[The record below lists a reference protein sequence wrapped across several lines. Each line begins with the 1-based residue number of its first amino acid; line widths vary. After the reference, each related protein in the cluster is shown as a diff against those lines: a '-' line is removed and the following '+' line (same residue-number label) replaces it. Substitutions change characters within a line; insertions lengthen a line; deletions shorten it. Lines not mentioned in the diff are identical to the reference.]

1 MKRLLSVLSLL
12 AAGGAWYLVNVDR
25 RSARAL
31 DLVQLQGDLPVPI
44 WAALAV
50 VGVALFGL
58 GGRPKVR
65 DSVARP
71 RRARASTPQATPQAT
86 PVTEDS
92 GWYQSAVARAAERGW
107 EQGVHVAWSPLPG
120 VDVMLVLQ
128 SATQARVKRSVRA
141 FAGFLSELPRPRRVR
156 IQLRQCDTDGLDVT
170 RDVEAAVHT
179 FWPRSHLKV
188 LRTGDDVDVLFSQPE
203 PGWPG

>member
-1 MKRLLSVLSLL
+1 MRLLSGLSLL

-31 DLVQLQGDLPVPI
+31 DLVELQGDLPFPL
-44 WAALAV
+44 WAGLLAV
-50 VGVALFGL
+50 SVVLFVL
-58 GGRPKVR
+58 GRP
-65 DSVARP
+65 
-71 RRARASTPQATPQAT
+71 ARAAGAVVKQRPARSRTPEAT
-86 PVTEDS
+86 PVSEDA
-92 GWYQSAVARAAERGW
+92 GWYASAVARAATRGW
-107 EQGVHVAWSPLPG
+107 EQGVHVAWSPVPG

-156 IQLRQCDTDGLDVT
+156 VQLRQCDTDGLDVT
-170 RDVEAAVHT
+170 REVEAAVHT

-188 LRTGDDVDVLFSQPE
+188 LKTGDDVDVLFSQPE